1 MSAKI
6 AKQRVMA
13 CIDHDA
19 ARTKAIDSSKKI
31 HSRSTGP
38 SGPKKG
44 KLTDFPK
51 SISRIASTATF
62 DRAMTL
68 SAVFACHKILAETV
82 ASLPLEMFVFDSKRN
97 RSQILDHQLAKLFRN
112 KPNDDQTSVEF
123 KETFMLNLMSGN
135 VYVRKYFYHKELNQL
150 VVINNAS
157 CDPKLN
163 DQGKKEYHITYF
175 DGKKE
180 VLTDKEIWHVK
191 LFGTGLVGMSPLAYG
206 ARTIGIGLAADDK
219 VGRVMENGA
228 KPSGALSTDK
238 TLKQTQRDSLRK
250 EMTAMVEGE
259 DWFLPVLEGGLKFEQ
274 ISLTPEDI
282 ELLSTRQF
290 TVEEVCRFYGV
301 PSVLINDTNGST
313 TWGSGIFELVEAFYK
328 FGLRPYFERIE
339 ESARLNLLERAYWD
353 DYEFEFKIKDL
364 LRASFTAR
372 VTNNKTLIESG
383 QKTINEIRRDEGDL
397 PLEWGDQPLVA
408 ANLITLDR
416 VVKGQTG
423 GKTNEL

>member
-19 ARTKAIDSSKKI
+19 ARAKVVDKTKKI

-44 KLTDFPK
+44 KLSDSPQ

-82 ASLPLEMFVFDSKRN
+82 ASLPLEMFMFDSKRN
-97 RSQILDHQLAKLFRN
+97 RSQIFDHQLAKLFRN

-135 VYVRKYFYHKELNQL
+135 VYVRKYYYHKELNQL

-163 DQGKKEYHITYF
+163 TQGKKEYHITYF

-180 VLTDKEIWHVK
+180 ILTDKEIWHVK
-191 LFGTGLVGMSPLAYG
+191 LFGTGLIGMSPLAYG
-206 ARTIGIGLAADDK
+206 ARSIAIGLAADDK
-219 VGRVMENGA
+219 VGRIMENGA

-238 TLKQTQRDSLRK
+238 ALKKEQRDSLRQ
-250 EMTAMVEGE
+250 EMTDMVQGE

-282 ELLSTRQF
+282 ELLLTRKF

-301 PSVLINDTNGST
+301 PSVLINDTTGST

-339 ESARLNLLERAYWD
+339 ESARVNLLERAYWD

-372 VTNNKTLIESG
+372 VANNKTLIESG
-383 QKTINEIRRDEGDL
+383 QKTINEIRREEGDL
-397 PLEWGDQPLVA
+397 PLDWGDQPLVA

>member
-1 MSAKI
+1 MTAII
-6 AKQRVMA
+6 AKQRVLA

-19 ARTKAIDSSKKI
+19 ARAKVGDKKLNI
-31 HSRSTGP
+31 HNRSTGP
-38 SGPKKG
+38 AGPKKG
-44 KLTDFPK
+44 KLSDFPL
-51 SISRIASTATF
+51 SVSRIASTATF

-82 ASLPLEMFVFDSKRN
+82 ASLPLEMFTFDSKRN
-97 RSQILDHQLAKLFRN
+97 RSQIYDHQLAKLFRN

-135 VYVRKYFYHKELNQL
+135 VYVRKYYYHKELNQL

-157 CDPKLN
+157 VDPKLN
-163 DQGKKEYHITYF
+163 DQGKKEYHVTHF
-175 DGKKE
+175 NGKKE
-180 VLTDKEIWHVK
+180 ILTDKEIWHVK

-206 ARTIGIGLAADDK
+206 ARSIGIGLAADDK
-219 VGRVMENGA
+219 VGRIMENGA

-238 TLKQTQRDSLRK
+238 TLKKEQRQSLRE
-250 EMTAMVEGE
+250 EMTEMVEGA

-282 ELLSTRQF
+282 ELLLTRKF

-301 PSVLINDTNGST
+301 PSVLINDTTGST

-339 ESARLNLLERAYWD
+339 ESARVHLLDRADWD

-372 VTNNKTLIESG
+372 VANNKTLIESG
-383 QKTINEIRRDEGDL
+383 QKTINEIRREEGDL
-397 PLEWGDQPLVA
+397 PLDWGDEPLVA

-423 GKTNEL
+423 GKTNEP

>member
-13 CIDHDA
+13 CIVHDA
-19 ARTKAIDSSKKI
+19 AIANVVDKTKKI

-44 KLTDFPK
+44 KLSDSPL

-82 ASLPLEMFVFDSKRN
+82 ASLPLEMFMFDSKRN
-97 RSQILDHQLAKLFRN
+97 RSQIFDHQLAKLFRN

-135 VYVRKYFYHKELNQL
+135 VYVRKYYYHKELNQL

-163 DQGKKEYHITYF
+163 TQGKKEYHITYF

-180 VLTDKEIWHVK
+180 ILTDKEIWHVK

-238 TLKQTQRDSLRK
+238 TLKKDQRDSLRQ

-339 ESARLNLLERAYWD
+339 ESARLNLLDRAYWD

-372 VTNNKTLIESG
+372 VANNKTLIESG
-383 QKTINEIRRDEGDL
+383 QKTINEIRREEGDL

>member
-19 ARTKAIDSSKKI
+19 ARTKIVDKKPNV

-38 SGPKKG
+38 EGYKKG

-51 SISRIASTATF
+51 STSRIASTATF

-82 ASLPLEMFVFDSKRN
+82 ASLPLEMFLFDRN
-97 RSQILDHQLAKLFRN
+97 RQRSQEFDHQLARLFRN
-112 KPNDDQTSVEF
+112 KPNDDQTCVEF
-123 KETFMLNLMSGN
+123 KETLMLNLINGN
-135 VYVRKYFYHKELNQL
+135 AYVRKYYYHKELNQL

-157 CDPKLN
+157 VEPKLN
-163 DQGKKEYHITYF
+163 DQGKKEYHVKYF

-180 VLTDKEIWHVK
+180 ILTDKEIWHLK
-191 LFGTGLVGMSPLAYG
+191 LFGSGLVGMSPLAYG
-206 ARTIGIGLAADDK
+206 ARSIGIGLAADDK
-219 VGRVMENGA
+219 VGRIMENGA
-228 KPSGALSTDK
+228 KPSGALSTEK
-238 TLKQTQRDSLRK
+238 TLKKEQRDSLRQ
-250 EMTAMVEGE
+250 EMTDMVQGE

-282 ELLSTRQF
+282 ELLSTRRF

-301 PSVLINDTNGST
+301 PSVLINDTSGST
-313 TWGSGIFELVEAFYK
+313 IWGSGIEQLVESFYR

-339 ESARLNLLERAYWD
+339 ESARLNLLDRADWD
-353 DYEFEFKIKDL
+353 LYEFEFKLKDL
-364 LRASFTAR
+364 LRASFATR
-372 VTNNKTLIESG
+372 TTNNRVRIESA
-383 QKTINEIRRDEGDL
+383 QATINEVRKEEGYGPVDG
-397 PLEWGDQPLVA
+397 GDNLMMA

-416 VVKGQTG
+416 VVEGKQG
-423 GKTNEL
+423 GVGNES